1 MSVNRP
7 RFLAI
12 VTARGGPADSW
23 TIDLGD
29 QLGPHPMHTAECG
42 EPKRLVRGGG
52 TSIGILSGASGWSRR
67 HSRSISACL
76 MPVPARPA

>member
-52 TSIGILSGASGWSRR
+52 TSSGILSGSER
-67 HSRSISACL
+67 L
-76 MPVPARPA
+76 EPAPTAVQSRPA